1 MPPLL
6 AGTGRSDITPA
17 PGTPQGG
24 WGAQTHQRGIGADLP
39 FYATALALSDGELT
53 LAIVDVDSIGFD
65 TEWTNRIL
73 DATVQLNGLPR
84 ERLRLSCSHT
94 HSGPN
99 TFRLATISEGRDM
112 ALSYLESLPHRIAGA
127 VWQALQNLRPARVA
141 AGEGR
146 CEVNVN
152 RRFVTPEGERAV
164 GRNWEGVTDPTV
176 RVVRFDAL
184 DETPVATLVHYA
196 CHPTTIAW
204 QNRSFTPDYP
214 GPLRQ
219 TVEQNLGGTC
229 LFLQGPAANLTPR
242 RGFTGDL
249 RVYRA
254 LGRAIGLEAACV
266 AQGLETL
273 PRREKYVGVQQSGA
287 PIALYEDEPVEPEA
301 PVLRMITRDISL
313 PLRVFDP
320 PEPLEAEAAR
330 LRAELERLRASG
342 TEAEIRQAT
351 ARATQA
357 GWAASAARANHG
369 KTEIPWQMQGIRIG
383 DTALLSVQ
391 GEPFVEIGLRIA
403 EASPFAHTLFS
414 GYANGAF
421 GYIATREAWHEGGY
435 EVRGGSPFSAEAAD
449 VVVEEGLRLL
459 RELAA

>member
-1 MPPLL
+1 MP
-6 AGTGRSDITPA
+6 
-17 PGTPQGG
+17 
-24 WGAQTHQRGIGADLP
+24 
-39 FYATALALSDGELT
+39 FFATALALSDGELT
-53 LAIVDVDSIGFD
+53 LAIVDADSIGFD
-65 TEWTNRIL
+65 LEWTNRIL
-73 DATVQLNGLPR
+73 DAIVQLTGLPR
-84 ERLRLSCSHT
+84 ERVRFSCSHT

-112 ALSYLESLPHRIAGA
+112 AESYLESLPHRIAGA
-127 VWQALQNLRPARVA
+127 AWQALQNLRPVRVA

-152 RRFVTPEGERAV
+152 RRFVTPEGDRAV
-164 GRNWEGVTDPTV
+164 GRNWDGITDPTV

-196 CHPTTIAW
+196 CHPTTIGW
-204 QNRSFTPDYP
+204 QSRYFTPDYP

-229 LFLQGPAANLTPR
+229 LFLQGATANLTPR

-254 LGRAIGLEAACV
+254 LGRSLGLEAARV
-266 AQGLETL
+266 AYGLETL
-273 PRREKYVGVQQSGA
+273 PRREKYLGVQQSGA
-287 PIALYEDEPVEPEA
+287 AIALYEDEPVEPDPPA
-301 PVLRMITRDISL
+301 LRMITRDITL
-313 PLRVFDP
+313 PLRAFDP

-330 LRAELERLRASG
+330 LRAELARLRVSG
-342 TEAEIRQAT
+342 TEAEIREAT

-357 GWAASAARANHG
+357 GWAANAARAYHG
-369 KTEIPWQMQGIRIG
+369 KKELPWQMQGIRIG
-383 DTALLSVQ
+383 GVALLSVQ

-403 EASPFAHTLFS
+403 EASPFPHTLFS
-414 GYANGAF
+414 GYSNGAF

-435 EVRGGSPFSAEAAD
+435 EVRGGSPFSADAAD